1 MSNYE
6 VTQDLKLQAAVSS
19 GGFLS
24 SLVKVSFAAAAVA
37 TAYKIAVPN
46 SQGLAS
52 FATSALTALTSEIAV
67 KAVVGL
73 VALYV
78 FYLIIAAL
86 TKTTYEGP
94 TKLYPRATAK
104 DDFYDVA
111 IVGAGPSG
119 CTTAFYL
126 VRDLKAKVLLLEKKK
141 FPRDKYCGDA
151 VPATAHPH
159 LKAMGVLDEI
169 LKERK
174 GHPADNGGMISPNGL
189 SFIGRS
195 ADQVGKHVVIGI
207 RRKIMDEKVARATQK
222 AGADLRENHEVVGAK
237 FDKETGLWTVE
248 CKPWA
253 GEDKEWAVDGTSEKN
268 ESNEIRTFKARML
281 VCADGATSTLAR
293 SLGIVTTAPDGVCS
307 RAYVEG
313 DSHNFKADGVVFY
326 PKKLLPGYCSV
337 FRVGADK
344 HDLSFCCYIIPGNPK
359 VTNDDLPAMHHDI
372 VKNDPFV
379 SRALGPNAKMER
391 MKAASLRLGGVPKSF
406 GPHLIL
412 TGDAAGFID
421 PLTGEGIHLAMMG
434 GKLAADRIAAAIE
447 SGDYSERMMSKY
459 QDAWMDQFGNDF
471 KWSYKGARMLYRFP
485 LFLDASC
492 AMIQKKG
499 PAMLGEWAQVMTC
512 QKPKSYFLK
521 PSIAIPLGLE
531 VISQCFKQAIFGTA
545 K

>member
-6 VTQDLKLQAAVSS
+6 VTQDLKLHAAGSGGGFFGTVIKLSVFGVVSACLYHFVTPKSGDFLAFGTSLVSAVSLPFALKVAAFIVS
-19 GGFLS
+19 CYVGYFAVFNLS
-24 SLVKVSFAAAAVA
+24 KPS
-37 TAYKIAVPN
+37 
-46 SQGLAS
+46 
-52 FATSALTALTSEIAV
+52 
-67 KAVVGL
+67 
-73 VALYV
+73 
-78 FYLIIAAL
+78 
-86 TKTTYEGP
+86 YEGP
-94 TKLYPRATAK
+94 SKLYKRATAD
-104 DDFYDVA
+104 DDFFDVA

-169 LKERK
+169 LNERK
-174 GHPADNGGMISPNGL
+174 GHPADNGGMISPSGL

-248 CKPWA
+248 VKPFS
-253 GEDKEWAVDGTSEKN
+253 GEDKEWAVDGTSDKN
-268 ESNEIRTFKARML
+268 ESQEIKTFKARVL

-293 SLGIVTTAPDGVCS
+293 SLGVVTTPPDGVCS

-344 HDLSFCCYIIPGNPK
+344 HDLSFCCYII
-359 VTNDDLPAMHHDI
+359 
-372 VKNDPFV
+372 
-379 SRALGPNAKMER
+379 
-391 MKAASLRLGGVPKSF
+391 
-406 GPHLIL
+406 
-412 TGDAAGFID
+412 
-421 PLTGEGIHLAMMG
+421 
-434 GKLAADRIAAAIE
+434 
-447 SGDYSERMMSKY
+447 
-459 QDAWMDQFGNDF
+459 
-471 KWSYKGARMLYRFP
+471 
-485 LFLDASC
+485 
-492 AMIQKKG
+492 
-499 PAMLGEWAQVMTC
+499 
-512 QKPKSYFLK
+512 
-521 PSIAIPLGLE
+521 
-531 VISQCFKQAIFGTA
+531 
-545 K
+545 